1 MMGLM
6 VASSGSFFPS
16 DESIGA
22 IGVNGLANDMFE
34 HDVVNKLF
42 DDGDDLN
49 GLLDIFLNNF
59 QLDVLFLTM
68 RCPTQN
74 FNNFT
79 DFLGKK

>member
-49 GLLDIFLNNF
+49 GLLDIF
-59 QLDVLFLTM
+59 
-68 RCPTQN
+68 
-74 FNNFT
+74 
-79 DFLGKK
+79 